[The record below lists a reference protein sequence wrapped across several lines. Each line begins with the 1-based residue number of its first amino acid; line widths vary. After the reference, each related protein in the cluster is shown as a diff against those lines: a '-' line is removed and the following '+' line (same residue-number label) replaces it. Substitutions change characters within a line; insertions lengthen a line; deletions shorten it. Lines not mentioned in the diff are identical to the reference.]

1 MTNSCHFTAS
11 CLISNWQND
20 EEWTFG
26 HILRFLLAPNSKLT
40 IYPLYFTSWVGQ
52 NSPRYVFN
60 SKLILRLTLKWGWTV
75 ALTVGYHACR
85 FVLNDGPMS
94 LRIKLLRCFYS
105 CKSNRKQWKCY
116 SFLDSLYSHDQAA
129 AFNETNTKQQT
140 TIATQ
145 PSIEQ
150 LKIQIFPSEVGRDQN
165 RAKRV
170 SILGFIIHQVVW
182 HTIPNSSQSEQ
193 LAAWLTELTCCWAM
207 LTTVSS
213 SSWLLWWFAAAHLFW
228 ALIQKGPISYLLH
241 R

>member
-1 MTNSCHFTAS
+1 
-11 CLISNWQND
+11 
-20 EEWTFG
+20 
-26 HILRFLLAPNSKLT
+26 
-40 IYPLYFTSWVGQ
+40 
-52 NSPRYVFN
+52 
-60 SKLILRLTLKWGWTV
+60 
-75 ALTVGYHACR
+75 
-85 FVLNDGPMS
+85 MS

-193 LAAWLTELTCCWAM
+193 LAAWLTELTCNVDYSYQQLVVTLVICCRPFVLSINSKGAHFL
-207 LTTVSS
+207 LTAPLTLSAKTTCSKLV
-213 SSWLLWWFAAAHLFW
+213 FVTFF
-228 ALIQKGPISYLLH
+228 
-241 R
+241 